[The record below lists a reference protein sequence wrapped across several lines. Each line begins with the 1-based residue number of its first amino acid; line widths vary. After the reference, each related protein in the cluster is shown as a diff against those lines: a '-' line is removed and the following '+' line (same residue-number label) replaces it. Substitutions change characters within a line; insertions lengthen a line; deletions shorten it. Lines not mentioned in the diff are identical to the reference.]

1 VMNTPYRSIRPS
13 RFLAECI
20 AAALLLASAPAGGQT
35 PVRHDCWIL
44 TGGDSLDATYYVP
57 SVPPEDSTGYPGM
70 LFVHGFGESKD
81 ADTLDALF
89 QAQNGYLSLCYSVRG
104 QGNSSGGTT
113 IMGSTERRDL
123 AYVLSYM
130 RSIPGIDSGRIGI
143 QGGSQG
149 GLHVLWAVA
158 DSLPCAAGV
167 ADVIAPHWASDMLA
181 NGSVRTTLTFLLQ
194 TEGVRYAPVRDSLWA
209 LLRSDD
215 FRALREMFVTSR
227 DVDTARL
234 HRSGIPLAT
243 SVKWQDHYFAAED
256 GLESYLR
263 QHEPKRIYLGTGG
276 HYSDNVLS
284 ELEYQWDIIGAW
296 MEQFVRGRESGILS
310 RPPVT
315 FAYSSLPMLDSNN
328 FSWTHLELA
337 VWPPPGIR
345 TVRLFLNADSSLTPE
360 MPALENSLK
369 VLRNNW
375 SGRYPLDSGYVDG
388 FEGTRFNRNLPRE
401 SLAFTGA
408 PLSSDAFWI
417 GTPLMHLYC
426 SSFYDKFPLHAQIF
440 EVEEGG
446 AEHFINRITFTA
458 RDWTPGAAGSVE
470 IPGAMHAHLFR
481 KGNRIRVE
489 LTNIDD
495 QSKFQWEHV
504 PFTVPMFAVSS
515 VAVFMD
521 ASRPSYID
529 LPLLGDPGIPNAILA
544 FSADYDR
551 ASHTVLLSWQTPAE
565 WNNAGF
571 VVERSSDGTSGFV
584 QLDNVAPKTGPTSP
598 LPSHYVY
605 QDSALPLGCWW
616 YRIRQ
621 RDLTGTEHLS
631 RIVAADVIAGVD
643 ADAVPRVMMLAQNYP
658 NPLNP
663 TTEIAYEIPEAADV
677 RLRVYDL
684 LGREVAA
691 LVNEPQAAGRHT
703 VRFDAS
709 RLASGTYLYRLQ
721 VGTRAVTRRMM
732 VLK

>member
-1 VMNTPYRSIRPS
+1 
-13 RFLAECI
+13 
-20 AAALLLASAPAGGQT
+20 
-35 PVRHDCWIL
+35 
-44 TGGDSLDATYYVP
+44 
-57 SVPPEDSTGYPGM
+57 M
-70 LFVHGFGESKD
+70 LFVHGFGESKE
-81 ADTLDALF
+81 ADTLNALF

-104 QGNSSGGTT
+104 QGRSSGGTT
-113 IMGSTERRDL
+113 IMGPAERSDL
-123 AYVLSYM
+123 AFVLAYL
-130 RSIPGIDSGRIGI
+130 RSLPGIDSSRIGI

-167 ADVIAPHWASDMLA
+167 ADVIAPHWASDMLT
-181 NGSVRTTLTFLLQ
+181 NGSVRTTLAFLLQ
-194 TEGVRYAPVRDSLWA
+194 NEGVRYAPVRDSLWA
-209 LLRSDD
+209 LLRDDD
-215 FRALREMFVTSR
+215 FKALKEMFVSSR
-227 DVDTARL
+227 DLDTAQL
-234 HRSGIPLAT
+234 HRSRIPLAT
-243 SVKWQDHYFAAED
+243 SVKWQDHYFSAED

-263 QHEPKRIYLGTGG
+263 QSGPKRIYLGTGG
-276 HYSDNVLS
+276 HYSENVLS

-310 RPPVT
+310 LPPIT
-315 FAYSSLPMLDSNN
+315 FAYSSLPMQDSNS
-328 FSWTHLELA
+328 FSWTHQELA

-345 TVRLFLNADSSLTPE
+345 GAKFFLNTDSSLTPD
-360 MPALENSLK
+360 MPALENSLN
-369 VLRNNW
+369 VVRNNW

-388 FEGTRFNRNLPRE
+388 FQGTRFNRNLPRE
-401 SLAFTGA
+401 SLVFTSA

-446 AEHFINRITFTA
+446 TAHFINRITFTG
-458 RDWTPGAAGSVE
+458 RDWTPGSAGSVE

-495 QSKFQWEHV
+495 QSKFLWENV

-515 VAVFMD
+515 AAVFMD
-521 ASRPSYID
+521 ASRPSYVE
-529 LPLLGDPGIPNAILA
+529 LPFLGDPGIPNAILA
-544 FSADYDR
+544 LSADYDR
-551 ASHTVLLSWQTPAE
+551 ASHAVLLSWQTPAE

-571 VVERSSDGTSGFV
+571 ALERSPDGTSGFV
-584 QLDNVAPKTGPTSP
+584 LLDDVAPKAGPTSP
-598 LPSHYVY
+598 LPARYAY
-605 QDSALPLGCWW
+605 QDSALPLGRWW

-621 RDLTGTEHLS
+621 RDLTGAEHLS
-631 RIVAADVIAGVD
+631 QVVAVDAVAGID
-643 ADAVPRVMMLAQNYP
+643 ADAMPRAIMLAQNYP

-663 TTEIAYEIPEAADV
+663 ATEIAYEIPTASHV
-677 RLRVYDL
+677 WLRVYDL
-684 LGREVAA
+684 LGREVSA
-691 LVNEPQAAGRHT
+691 LVNERQVAGRYT
-703 VRFDAS
+703 VRFDAT

-721 VGTRAVTRRMM
+721 VGAYAVTRRML